1 MVIASKDYCGFF
13 LPSYRHML
21 WLVSLCSK
29 YFIELLWLMALL
41 FDLESGSME
50 FVVPAADP
58 SAFFPININFSSNKT
73 FCDLKVGTV
82 LQVQGGN
89 PVRFAKRTQ
98 LVVDSYQVV

>member
-73 FCDLKVGTV
+73 FCDLKVCSV
-82 LQVQGGN
+82 LCILLLLQ
-89 PVRFAKRTQ
+89 
-98 LVVDSYQVV
+98 D

>member
-1 MVIASKDYCGFF
+1 
-13 LPSYRHML
+13 ML

-29 YFIELLWLMALL
+29 YFIELLWLMVLL